1 MRRSSLSWAKPVAGA
16 LALVIMFAAL
26 PAASAAEAPR
36 AGTAKASLASAVT
49 AKVGSLKATP
59 RAFQTATPSDTSAAP
74 DDRSFLSSGRG
85 KIAVTLMAAGLGYAA
100 YSAFKDNDAVHSP
113 IR

>member
-1 MRRSSLSWAKPVAGA
+1 MRRSSLSWARPVAGS
-16 LALVIMFAAL
+16 LALLMMFAAL
-26 PAASAAEAPR
+26 PVASAAEAPR
-36 AGTAKASLASAVT
+36 TGAAKASLASAVA

-59 RAFQTATPSDTSAAP
+59 RAFQTATPRVTNAP
-74 DDRSFLSSGRG
+74 DDRSFLSTGRG
-85 KIAVTLMAAGLGYAA
+85 KVAVVLMAAGLGYAA

>member
-16 LALVIMFAAL
+16 LALLMTFAAL

-36 AGTAKASLASAVT
+36 TGAAKASLTSAVA
-49 AKVGSLKATP
+49 AKVVSLKATP
-59 RAFQTATPSDTSAAP
+59 RAFQTATPRDTNPP
-74 DDRSFLSSGRG
+74 DDRSFLSTGRG
-85 KIAVTLMAAGLGYAA
+85 RFALALMTAGIGYAA

>member
-1 MRRSSLSWAKPVAGA
+1 MRRSSLSWARPIAGS
-16 LALVIMFAAL
+16 LALLMMFAAL

-36 AGTAKASLASAVT
+36 AGAAKASLASAVA

-59 RAFQTATPSDTSAAP
+59 RAFQTATPSDTSTAP
-74 DDRSFLSSGRG
+74 DDRSFLSTGRG
-85 KIAVTLMAAGLGYAA
+85 KVAVALMAAGLGYAA
-100 YSAFKDNDAVHSP
+100 YSAFKDNDPVHSP